1 MVKNAIQHGGADLRR
16 IQVGMTL
23 DEQSKAVVMCIDDD
37 GRGVPESERGRI
49 FQAGVSQNFE
59 STGLGLSLVKRVFE
73 EGATR
78 CFRSSA
84 AREAAQCARAGA
96 RSPHGLPSQWQPRSD
111 SRRALGRSHGRA
123 EPAKKGALLEELMLV
138 LWRSIPGFEQT
149 VRNRQSP
156 DEEID
161 LVIINQS
168 DDAFWK
174 RESQLIVVECKN
186 RSTKAKPIEIDRFLQ
201 VISRRQG
208 RCKLGFFVSL
218 EGFTAGVDSTLAAN
232 RKEDKVVVLLA
243 RAELQSLVLAG
254 SPDQRNQLLKDF
266 VLRTVVENR

>member
-1 MVKNAIQHGGADLRR
+1 MATAKRLSSSSGA
-16 IQVGMTL
+16 
-23 DEQSKAVVMCIDDD
+23 QS
-37 GRGVPESERGRI
+37 RPSR
-49 FQAGVSQNFE
+49 
-59 STGLGLSLVKRVFE
+59 TG
-73 EGATR
+73 
-78 CFRSSA
+78 
-84 AREAAQCARAGA
+84 
-96 RSPHGLPSQWQPRSD
+96 
-111 SRRALGRSHGRA
+111 
-123 EPAKKGALLEELMLV
+123 KKGALLEELMLV

-186 RSTKAKPIEIDRFLQ
+186 RSTKAKPIKIDRFLQ

-218 EGFTAGVDSTLAAN
+218 AGFTAGVDSTLAAN